1 MAQITETLARDE
13 LKRIQEGDQPM
24 LTRLEIEQ
32 LLRMWVDSEAL
43 RKDAERYD
51 WLRHRAPFGPT
62 RRPVVWMTISRGEGL
77 PDTHETWLDDDE
89 LDAAIDA
96 AMAEARAVGAA

>member
-1 MAQITETLARDE
+1 MTMPRLMNCPHMNDGWCLDCVAKQWEE
-13 LKRIQEGDQPM
+13 LQAM
-24 LTRLEIEQ
+24 
-32 LLRMWVDSEAL
+32 

-62 RRPVVWMTISRGEGL
+62 RRPVVWMTVSHGEDL

-89 LDAAIDA
+89 LDDAVDA
-96 AMAEARAVGAA
+96 AMLNAPAVGAA